1 MFLLFLSFARALD
14 DLFENDGEYVD
25 VHEYDY
31 VDANVYE
38 EAPYVDVYNY
48 DMQYD
53 ADAFAGSDGD

>member
-1 MFLLFLSFARALD
+1 MFLLFLAFAHALD

-53 ADAFAGSDGD
+53 AFAGSDVDD